1 MDDDYINEDTIA
13 LRKSAN
19 SEGHSNKTSEETQ
32 STKSYDIGEDGNPYY
47 HQLEETAQGKKHEE
61 QAFRKQL
68 NKSIR
73 NIVSGTN
80 HKGIRLIVHRPEV
93 TSELIEEYYKLSS
106 KLMPVVSEL
115 VRKTMPLLIHEDSS
129 SVSKNHL
136 YGSQFNADSIA
147 KKDFR
152 YFAKKRS
159 PDESPSLVVALRID
173 ESASMSAFGRL
184 EAAKRAAIAVY
195 EFCEQCN
202 IPIIIYGDTA
212 DRSSLEQ
219 MSLFAYCDFTHA
231 ESDDCFRLM
240 NIQGR
245 SNNRDGMAI
254 RILAEKLLMTNEQT
268 KLMISISD
276 GQPKAMPDY
285 SGDVAVSDMQMVLK
299 EYRRK
304 GITFLAAAIGQDKD
318 TICNIYGKES
328 FLDITDLRQLP
339 LSLVKIIARYLSR

>member
-1 MDDDYINEDTIA
+1 M
-13 LRKSAN
+13 
-19 SEGHSNKTSEETQ
+19 
-32 STKSYDIGEDGNPYY
+32 
-47 HQLEETAQGKKHEE
+47 
-61 QAFRKQL
+61 
-68 NKSIR
+68 
-73 NIVSGTN
+73 VSGTN
-80 HKGIRLIVHRPEV
+80 HQGIKLIVHRPDV
-93 TSELIEEYYKLSS
+93 LPELKEKYYMLSS
-106 KLMPVVSEL
+106 ELMPVISEL
-115 VRKTMPLLIHEDSS
+115 VRKTMPLLIHEDST

-152 YFAKKRS
+152 YFAKKLP
-159 PDESPSLVVALRID
+159 PDESTSLVVALRID

-219 MSLFAYCDFTHA
+219 MSIYAYCDFEHS
-231 ESDDCFRLM
+231 EYDDRFRLM

-254 RILAEKLLMTNEQT
+254 RILAEKLLMASKQT

-285 SGDVAVSDMQMVLK
+285 SGDVAISDMQMVLK

-318 TICNIYGKES
+318 TICDIYGKES
-328 FLDITDLRQLP
+328 FLDITDLKQLP
-339 LSLVKIIARYLSR
+339 VRLARIIARYLSK

>member
-1 MDDDYINEDTIA
+1 MDDVPVSEDAIP
-13 LRKSAN
+13 LKKSAD
-19 SEGHSNKTSEETQ
+19 SEGHSNKTSEQTQ
-32 STKSYDIGEDGNPYY
+32 TTVSTDIGEDGNPYY
-47 HQLEETAQGKKHEE
+47 HQLKSLTQEKKQEE
-61 QAFRKQL
+61 QDFRKQL

-73 NIVSGTN
+73 NMVSGTN
-80 HKGIRLIVHRPEV
+80 HQGIKLIVHRPEI
-93 TSELIEEYYKLSS
+93 TQELKEKYYNLSS
-106 KLMPVVSEL
+106 ELMPVISEL
-115 VRKTMPLLIHEDSS
+115 VRKTMPLLIHEYST

-152 YFAKKRS
+152 YFAKKLP

-184 EAAKRAAIAVY
+184 EAAKCAAVAVY
-195 EFCEQCN
+195 EFCEQCK

-219 MSLFAYCDFTHA
+219 MSIYAYCDFEHQ
-231 ESDDCFRLM
+231 EQYDRFRLM

-254 RILAEKLLMTNEQT
+254 RIMAEKLLMAREQT

-285 SGDVAVSDMQMVLK
+285 SGNVAISDMQMVLK

-318 TICNIYGKES
+318 TICDIYGKES
-328 FLDITDLRQLP
+328 FIDITDLRQLP
-339 LSLVKIIARYLSR
+339 VCLVRIIARYLSR

>member
-1 MDDDYINEDTIA
+1 
-13 LRKSAN
+13 
-19 SEGHSNKTSEETQ
+19 
-32 STKSYDIGEDGNPYY
+32 
-47 HQLEETAQGKKHEE
+47 
-61 QAFRKQL
+61 
-68 NKSIR
+68 
-73 NIVSGTN
+73 
-80 HKGIRLIVHRPEV
+80 
-93 TSELIEEYYKLSS
+93 
-106 KLMPVVSEL
+106 MPVVSEL
-115 VRKTMPLLIHEDSS
+115 VRKTMPLLIHENST

-136 YGSQFNADSIA
+136 YGSHFNADSIA

-152 YFAKKRS
+152 YFTKKLP

-184 EAAKRAAIAVY
+184 EAAKCAAIAVY
-195 EFCEQCN
+195 EFCEWCK

-219 MSLFAYCDFTHA
+219 MSLYAYCDFVHL
-231 ESDDCFRLM
+231 EQDDRFRLM
-240 NIQGR
+240 NIKGR

-254 RILAEKLLMTNEQT
+254 RILAEKLLMAKEQT

-285 SGDVAVSDMQMVLK
+285 SGDVAISDMQMVLK

-318 TICNIYGKES
+318 TICDIYGKES
-328 FLDITDLRQLP
+328 FLDITDLSQFP
-339 LSLVKIIARYLSR
+339 IQLVKIIARYLSR